1 MFAPPPG
8 TPLSPASM
16 PRFLSLCALTLAL
29 VASGCTSLLS
39 NPYGPAQAPPPVSGL
54 AVDAVTFTSPLPPER
69 VFAAAERLF
78 SDYGAPVGLND
89 TYTGTMQTDYT
100 SLGAIQL
107 ATEGAGAP
115 TAAFL
120 DNALLRYTVSTRLT
134 RQGTVVTVQ
143 ATQRPLGPGT
153 PLRYTPMRY
162 WLDRYAS
169 DLASEVATHYNA
181 RISDNAYLSVVNGGP
196 DLLSDAPQAA
206 PSGAETVRRNLVT
219 RGLIIVGGLAVL
231 IVAATLGSGAL

>member
-1 MFAPPPG
+1 
-8 TPLSPASM
+8 M
-16 PRFLSLCALTLAL
+16 PRFLSLCAFAFAL
-29 VASGCTSLLS
+29 VASGCSSLLS
-39 NPYGPAQAPPPVSGL
+39 NPYGPAAAPPPVSGL
-54 AVDAVTFTSPLPPER
+54 AVDAVTFTSPLPPEQ
-69 VFAAAERLF
+69 VFAAAERIF
-78 SDYGAPVGLND
+78 ADYGAPVGLND

-100 SLGAIQL
+100 SLGALQL

-162 WLDRYAS
+162 WLDRYAA
-169 DLASEVATHYNA
+169 DLASDVATRYA
-181 RISDNAYLSVVNGGP
+181 PRISDTAYLSVVNGGP
-196 DLLSDAPQAA
+196 DLMSDAPQAA
-206 PSGAETVRRNLVT
+206 PSGGETVRRSLVT
-219 RGLIIVGGLAVL
+219 RGLVIVGGIAAIL
-231 IVAATLGSGAL
+231 VAATLATGAL